1 MGTSRNFLLACGL
14 MLAGSSAQAD
24 DLPAITPVPNVD
36 LPRFMGDWYVIA
48 TIPSWFEKD
57 AWNPVE
63 TYRLEPDG
71 RIDILYRYRK
81 GGFDGARKE
90 IASTGFVTPGTGN
103 AVWGVQLLWPI
114 KAQYLITYVNDDHN
128 RARQARLCLGYG
140 KDAHDSPD
148 GLRRAGGAGPGSA
161 LPDGPPAQSATGWQ
175 TLNRCYRAPSAYPR

>member
-14 MLAGSSAQAD
+14 MLAGSTAHAD

-71 RIDILYRYRK
+71 RIDTLYRYRK
-81 GGFDGARKE
+81 GGFDGPRKE
-90 IASTGFVTPGTGN
+90 ITSTGFVTPGTGN

-114 KAQYLITYVNDDHN
+114 KAQYLITYVNDDYSQTII
-128 RARQARLCLGYG
+128 ARDKRDYVWVMARTPTIPQADYDALVERVRDLRYPMERLR
-140 KDAHDSPD
+140 KVPQD
-148 GLRRAGGAGPGSA
+148 GRP
-161 LPDGPPAQSATGWQ
+161 
-175 TLNRCYRAPSAYPR
+175 

>member
-57 AWNPVE
+57 AWNPME

-71 RIDILYRYRK
+71 RIDTLYRYRK

-114 KAQYLITYVNDDHN
+114 KAQYLITYVNDDYTQTII
-128 RARQARLCLGYG
+128 ARDKRDYVWVMARTPTIPQADYDALVERVRDLRYPMDRLR
-140 KDAHDSPD
+140 KVPQD
-148 GLRRAGGAGPGSA
+148 GRP
-161 LPDGPPAQSATGWQ
+161 
-175 TLNRCYRAPSAYPR
+175 

>member
-71 RIDILYRYRK
+71 RIDTLYRYRK

-114 KAQYLITYVNDDHN
+114 KAQYLITYVNDDYTQTII
-128 RARQARLCLGYG
+128 ARDKRDYVWVMARTPTIPKADY
-140 KDAHDSPD
+140 DALVERVRDLRYPMDRLRKVPQD
-148 GLRRAGGAGPGSA
+148 GRP
-161 LPDGPPAQSATGWQ
+161 
-175 TLNRCYRAPSAYPR
+175 

>member
-57 AWNPVE
+57 AWNPME

-71 RIDILYRYRK
+71 RIDTLYRYRK

-103 AVWGVQLLWPI
+103 AVWGVQLLWPM
-114 KAQYLITYVNDDHN
+114 KAQYLITYVNDDYTQTII
-128 RARQARLCLGYG
+128 ARDKRDYVWVMARTPTIPQADYDALVERVRDLRYPMDRLR
-140 KDAHDSPD
+140 KVPQD
-148 GLRRAGGAGPGSA
+148 GRP
-161 LPDGPPAQSATGWQ
+161 
-175 TLNRCYRAPSAYPR
+175 

>member
-57 AWNPVE
+57 AWNPME

-71 RIDILYRYRK
+71 RIDTLYRYRK

-114 KAQYLITYVNDDHN
+114 KAQYLITYVNDDYTQTII
-128 RARQARLCLGYG
+128 ARDKRDYVWVMARTPTIPQADYDALVERVRDLRYPMDRLREV
-140 KDAHDSPD
+140 PQD
-148 GLRRAGGAGPGSA
+148 GRP
-161 LPDGPPAQSATGWQ
+161 
-175 TLNRCYRAPSAYPR
+175 

>member
-71 RIDILYRYRK
+71 RIDTLYRYRK

-114 KAQYLITYVNDDHN
+114 KAQYLITYVNDDYTQTII
-128 RARQARLCLGYG
+128 ARDKRDYVWVMARTPTISQADYDALVERVRDLRYPMERLR
-140 KDAHDSPD
+140 KVPQD
-148 GLRRAGGAGPGSA
+148 GRP
-161 LPDGPPAQSATGWQ
+161 
-175 TLNRCYRAPSAYPR
+175 

>member
-71 RIDILYRYRK
+71 RIDTLYRYRK

-114 KAQYLITYVNDDHN
+114 KAQYLITYVNDDYTQTII
-128 RARQARLCLGYG
+128 ARDKRDYVWVMARTPTIPQADYDALVERVRDLRYPMDRLR
-140 KDAHDSPD
+140 KVPQD
-148 GLRRAGGAGPGSA
+148 GRP
-161 LPDGPPAQSATGWQ
+161 
-175 TLNRCYRAPSAYPR
+175 

>member
-71 RIDILYRYRK
+71 RIDTLYRYRK

-114 KAQYLITYVNDDHN
+114 KAQYLITYVNDDYTQTII
-128 RARQARLCLGYG
+128 ARDKRDYVWVMARTPTIPQADYDALVERVRDLRYPMERLR
-140 KDAHDSPD
+140 KVPQD
-148 GLRRAGGAGPGSA
+148 GRP
-161 LPDGPPAQSATGWQ
+161 
-175 TLNRCYRAPSAYPR
+175 

>member
-71 RIDILYRYRK
+71 RIDTLYRYRK

-114 KAQYLITYVNDDHN
+114 KAQYLITYVNDDYPQTII
-128 RARQARLCLGYG
+128 ARDKRDYVWVMARTPTIPQADYDALVERVRDLRYPMDRLR
-140 KDAHDSPD
+140 KVPQD
-148 GLRRAGGAGPGSA
+148 GRP
-161 LPDGPPAQSATGWQ
+161 
-175 TLNRCYRAPSAYPR
+175 